1 MFKRYNPGVSI
12 GFGIRKHMRSHRSL
26 RRWTKPRGKTLVV
39 LVGMP
44 GAGKSLASTVAK
56 RFGVPVFVSGDV
68 IRIEAKK
75 RGLDPTRTNL
85 GRLMLEIRRSEGMG
99 AVARRV
105 LPLIEAAVSPVIVY
119 EGARNMEEI
128 EELRKYYTVLTVA
141 IHASPA
147 SRYRRLLRRKR
158 KDQPK
163 SWKQFLERD
172 ERELKVG
179 LGRVIALAD
188 RMIENENTK
197 DQLRRQTGRVLKKI
211 LE

>member
-1 MFKRYNPGVSI
+1 
-12 GFGIRKHMRSHRSL
+12 
-26 RRWTKPRGKTLVV
+26 
-39 LVGMP
+39 MP

-56 RFGVPVFVSGDV
+56 QLGIPVFVSGDV
-68 IRIEAKK
+68 IRMEAKK
-75 RGLDPTRTNL
+75 RRLDPTRTNL

-128 EELRKYYTVLTVA
+128 EELRKYYTVLSVA

-158 KDQPK
+158 RDQPK

-188 RMIENENTK
+188 RMIENENAK
-197 DQLRRQTGRVLKKI
+197 DQLRRQTGRVLKKV

>member
-1 MFKRYNPGVSI
+1 
-12 GFGIRKHMRSHRSL
+12 
-26 RRWTKPRGKTLVV
+26 
-39 LVGMP
+39 
-44 GAGKSLASTVAK
+44 
-56 RFGVPVFVSGDV
+56 
-68 IRIEAKK
+68 
-75 RGLDPTRTNL
+75 
-85 GRLMLEIRRSEGMG
+85 MLEIRRSEGMG

-105 LPLIEAAVSPVIVY
+105 LPLIEGAVSPVVVY

-128 EELRKYYTVLTVA
+128 EELRKYYTVLSVA

-158 KDQPK
+158 RDQPK
-163 SWKQFLERD
+163 SSKQFLERD

-188 RMIENENTK
+188 RMVENENTK
-197 DQLRRQTGRVLKKI
+197 DQLRRQTGRVLKKV

>member
-1 MFKRYNPGVSI
+1 
-12 GFGIRKHMRSHRSL
+12 
-26 RRWTKPRGKTLVV
+26 
-39 LVGMP
+39 MP

-56 RFGVPVFVSGDV
+56 RLGVPVFVSGDV
-68 IRIEAKK
+68 IRMEAKK

-128 EELRKYYTVLTVA
+128 EELRKYYTVLSVA

-158 KDQPK
+158 RDQPK

-197 DQLRRQTGRVLKKI
+197 DQLRRQTGRVLKKV

>member
-1 MFKRYNPGVSI
+1 
-12 GFGIRKHMRSHRSL
+12 MRSQSPL
-26 RRWTKPRGKTLVV
+26 GRRTKRRVTTLVV
-39 LVGMP
+39 IVGMP

-56 RFGVPVFVSGDV
+56 QLGIPVFVSGDV
-68 IRIEAKK
+68 IRLEAKK
-75 RGLDPTRTNL
+75 RGLEPTRTNL
-85 GRLMLEIRRSEGMG
+85 GRLMLEIRSNEGMG

-105 LPLIEAAVSPVIVY
+105 LPLIQKAISPVVVY

-128 EELRKYYTVLTVA
+128 EELRKYYTVHSVA

-147 SRYRRLLRRKR
+147 SRYWRLLRRKR
-158 KDQPK
+158 RDQPK

-172 ERELKVG
+172 KRELKVG
-179 LGRVIALAD
+179 LGRVIVLAD

>member
-1 MFKRYNPGVSI
+1 
-12 GFGIRKHMRSHRSL
+12 MRSHRPL
-26 RRWTKPRGKTLVV
+26 RRWTKRRGKTLVV

-56 RFGVPVFVSGDV
+56 RLGVPVFVSGDV
-68 IRIEAKK
+68 IRMEAKK

-158 KDQPK
+158 RDQPK

-197 DQLRRQTGRVLKKI
+197 DQLRRQTGRVLKKV

>member
-1 MFKRYNPGVSI
+1 
-12 GFGIRKHMRSHRSL
+12 
-26 RRWTKPRGKTLVV
+26 
-39 LVGMP
+39 MP

-56 RFGVPVFVSGDV
+56 QLGIPVFVSGDV

-75 RGLDPTRTNL
+75 RRLDPTRTNL

-128 EELRKYYTVLTVA
+128 EELRKYYTVLSVA

-158 KDQPK
+158 RDQPK

-172 ERELKVG
+172 ERELEVG

-197 DQLRRQTGRVLKKI
+197 DQLRRQTGRVLKKV